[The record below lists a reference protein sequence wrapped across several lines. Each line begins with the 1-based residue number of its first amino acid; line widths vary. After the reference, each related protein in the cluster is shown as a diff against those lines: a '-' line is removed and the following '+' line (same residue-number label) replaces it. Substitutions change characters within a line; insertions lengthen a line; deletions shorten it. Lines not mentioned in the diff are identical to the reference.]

1 MLEDIRV
8 LLFRWAI
15 CPMGLCTMKVGGGGV
30 NRKFFTNT
38 KIKPQTKNNN
48 KTENKKGKFANLENP
63 QLLL

>member
-1 MLEDIRV
+1 MPYG
-8 LLFRWAI
+8 
-15 CPMGLCTMKVGGGGV
+15 PMYYESWGGGGV

-48 KTENKKGKFANLENP
+48 KTENKNGKFANLENP